1 MKVTIAKFKYD
12 KGDGSVPTKQRK
24 VLVLSKPSDS
34 FFGIEYDDISE
45 VENVL
50 EYLREKEAFEDY
62 LKHKYGL
69 ADANYKRFKEA
80 KIRMLT
86 EEKITV

>member
-1 MKVTIAKFKYD
+1 MKVTIVKFKYD

-34 FFGIEYDDISE
+34 FFGVEYDDISE
-45 VENVL
+45 VDNVL
-50 EYLREKEAFEDY
+50 AYLHEKEAFEDY

-69 ADANYKRFKEA
+69 DGANYKRFKEA